1 MRTTRP
7 KSVLDRSADSDLWI
21 RTLSQIPTR
30 TGQLVYLATLRNPIS
45 GRYEHHGLSLVFGD
59 EDAEKAIRQSHRRV
73 FLEWLSDG
81 LAEKV
86 DDVDSYLSGTGE
98 NVATVIA
105 HWLRTAAWNTFLPAT
120 LAPAEKSLYGSDMR
134 NVLTIL
140 AGRIGGATMGQNA

>member
-7 KSVLDRSADSDLWI
+7 QSVLDRSADSDLWLH
-21 RTLSQIPTR
+21 TLSQIPTR

-59 EDAEKAIRQSHRRV
+59 EEAEKAIRQSHRKV

-81 LAEKV
+81 LEAKV
-86 DDVDSYLSGTGE
+86 NDVDSYLLASGE
-98 NVATVIA
+98 DVKHVIA
-105 HWLRTAAWNTFLPAT
+105 HWLRTAAWNAFLPAT
-120 LAPAEKSLYGSDMR
+120 LAAAEKSLYSSDMR

-140 AGRIGGATMGQNA
+140 SARTGAAAMGQNA

>member
-7 KSVLDRSADSDLWI
+7 KSVLDRSADSDLWLH
-21 RTLSQIPTR
+21 TLSQIPTR
-30 TGQLVYLATLRNPIS
+30 TGQLVYLATLRNPVS

-59 EDAEKAIRQSHRRV
+59 EGAESAIRHSHRKV

-86 DDVDSYLSGTGE
+86 ADVDSYLAATGE
-98 NVATVIA
+98 DVQLVLA
-105 HWLRTAAWNTFLPAT
+105 HWLRTAAWNAFLPAT
-120 LAPAEKSLYGSDMR
+120 LAAAEKSLYGSDMR

-140 AGRIGGATMGQNA
+140 SSRTGAAALGQNA